1 MGRRHSKYP
10 QREIAILRFFETF
23 RRTLSLPPS
32 HSGCCL
38 SITSTQTDRF
48 EYSHEVI
55 SVLISLW

>member
-23 RRTLSLPPS
+23 DGHFLCRRPIQAVAGASPAQ
-32 HSGCCL
+32 
-38 SITSTQTDRF
+38 QTDRF

-55 SVLISLW
+55 RVLISLW